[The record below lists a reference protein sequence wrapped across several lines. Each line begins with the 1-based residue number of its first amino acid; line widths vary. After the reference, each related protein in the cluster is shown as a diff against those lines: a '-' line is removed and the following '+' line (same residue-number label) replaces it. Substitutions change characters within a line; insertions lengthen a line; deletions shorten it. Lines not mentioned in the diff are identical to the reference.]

1 MELLLRQW
9 PKLITT
15 ARFFLPMISTDTL
28 LKLSRSSRSS
38 NRLKVCGLIPGCASL
53 HTRYP
58 Y

>member
-9 PKLITT
+9 PKLITA

-38 NRLKVCGLIPGCASL
+38 TTLEVYGLIPGCGSL